1 MHTVLY
7 LILHFNG
14 KQNQH
19 SISLEENINPVG
31 TPKKRKQKRR
41 YKQTVKRGLNGIHY
55 NKVNSNKF
63 KEEGTVNQEK

>member
-14 KQNQH
+14 QQNQH
-19 SISLEENINPVG
+19 YTSFEENINPVV
-31 TPKKRKQKRR
+31 TQKKGKQKRR
-41 YKQTVKRGLNGIHY
+41 YKQTVKRGLNGIHD
-55 NKVNSNKF
+55 NKINSNKF